1 VATIIFY
8 QKPGCR
14 TNTRQKQMLEAAGH
28 GVVAKSLLAEP
39 WTDERLR
46 GFFGSTPVA
55 SWFNP
60 AAPRIKSGEIDPA
73 AFDASA
79 ALAILVADP
88 LLIRRPLVEADGQR
102 CAGFDREPVTSLLG
116 GAADPNAEACS
127 RTGLSPRCPDSE
139 PAPKSSS
146 R

>member
-1 VATIIFY
+1 MATITFY
-8 QKPGCR
+8 QKPGCK
-14 TNTRQKQMLEAAGH
+14 TNARQKQMLEAAGH
-28 GVVAKSLLAEP
+28 AVTAKSLLTEP

-46 GFFGSTPVA
+46 GFFGSTPIA

-60 AAPRIKSGEIDPA
+60 TAPRIKSGEIDPA

-79 ALAILVADP
+79 ALAILVGDP
-88 LLIRRPLVEADGQR
+88 LLIRRPLVEANGQR

-116 GAADPNAEACS
+116 GAADPDAESCS
-127 RTGLSPRCPDSE
+127 RPGPSPYYPDPD
-139 PAPKSSS
+139 PAPESSS

>member
-1 VATIIFY
+1 MATITFY

-14 TNTRQKQMLEAAGH
+14 TNARQKQMLEAAGH
-28 GVVAKSLLAEP
+28 AVIARSLLAEP
-39 WTDERLR
+39 WSAERLL

-73 AFDASA
+73 GLDASA
-79 ALAILVADP
+79 ALAIMLEDP
-88 LLIRRPLVEADGQR
+88 LLIRRPLVEAGEQR

-116 GAADPNAEACS
+116 APADPDAESCS
-127 RTGLSPRCPDSE
+127 RPEASVRCG
-139 PAPKSSS
+139 PA
-146 R
+146 